1 MKAIALK
8 VFGDGK
14 QNYSEG
20 EVFETSPEMF
30 KKINSTP
37 NGILAK
43 EVKEEKSK
51 KTREG

>member
-14 QNYSEG
+14 RNYEEG
-20 EVFETSPEMF
+20 EVFEASPALF
-30 KKINSTP
+30 KAINSTP

-43 EVKEEKSK
+43 EIKEDKQK
-51 KTREG
+51 KTKE